1 MAEVNFNALTADNG
15 AIRSL
20 RELLFMT
27 TYKESDI
34 AALVTVK
41 TGQKNGGKMDWLN
54 LLSGVPAGVK
64 STGCE
69 VTWSKFS
76 PKGAEKEWE
85 MGKYVIPI
93 EICADEFDG
102 TIAEYAEN
110 KGIDVDKLEGTEIL
124 SEVVLPIIEKS
135 VREAVFRIAF
145 FGDTNA
151 DNFSNGG
158 HITNGLNLDLF
169 NVTDGLFVKFAAIVA
184 NDSDRLTA
192 IAANAQ
198 ATYSAQK
205 AAIYGN
211 GVATGIMDSIIADAD
226 PRVKQNNGIFFM
238 TDAFFNALQVDY
250 EKQHAATMPYEL
262 VEEGRII
269 SRYRGLRIVTVPEW
283 DACIN
288 AYENDGT
295 KWHNPYRVVFTPR
308 ENLFVGTSDSDV
320 FAKID
325 LSFDA
330 RNRTNLLYAKS
341 DLATN
346 VGEDDLVQV
355 AY

>member
-1 MAEVNFNALTADNG
+1 MAEVNFSQLTADNG

-20 RELLFMT
+20 RELLFTT
-27 TYKESDI
+27 TYKESNLS
-34 AALVTVK
+34 ALVVIK

-54 LLSGVPAGVK
+54 LMSGVPAGVK

-69 VTWSKFS
+69 VTWSKFA
-76 PKGAEKEWE
+76 PKGSEKSWA
-85 MGKYVIPI
+85 MGKYQIPI

-110 KGIDVDKLEGTEIL
+110 KGVDVDKLEGTEIL
-124 SEVVLPIIEKS
+124 DNVVLPILDKA

-151 DNFSNGG
+151 DNFSGGG
-158 HITNGLNLDLF
+158 HITDGLNLDLF
-169 NVTDGLFVKFAAIVA
+169 NMTDGLFVKFAEIVA
-184 NDSDRLTA
+184 LKPERLTA

-198 ATYSAQK
+198 ATYAAQK
-205 AAIYGN
+205 SAIYAN

-226 PRVKQNNGIFFM
+226 PRIKQNDGIFYM

-250 EKQHAATMPYEL
+250 ERQHAATMPYEV
-262 VEEGRII
+262 VEEGRVIA
-269 SRYRGLRIVTVPEW
+269 RYRGSRIVTVPEW

-295 KWHNPYRVVFTPR
+295 KWHNPYRVVFSPR
-308 ENLFVGTSDSDV
+308 ENLFVGTSDTDV
-320 FAKID
+320 FAKVD

-330 RNRTNLLYAKS
+330 RNRTNLLFAKS

-346 VGEDDLVQV
+346 VGEDDMVQV